1 MSASVLLCHFL
12 PHWTVLHNLEVV
24 LLLMVVFEV
33 FMEDH
38 VMHFKTLN
46 SAFRVWNEVVY

>member
-1 MSASVLLCHFL
+1 MPLPASLDSSTLFGSS
-12 PHWTVLHNLEVV
+12 VV